1 MPTNRS
7 SDKSNADIVELGVD
21 ALMRHEKQMD
31 VIVKKL
37 LARRDEISSGT
48 KKLNANLDE
57 MDKKIQAIENEINRL
72 KNSLQEH

>member
-1 MPTNRS
+1 MPANRP

-48 KKLNANLDE
+48 KKLKANLDE
-57 MDKKIQAIENEINRL
+57 MDRKLQAIENEIHRL
-72 KNSLQEH
+72 KSSLQV